1 MNYWILK
8 TEPSTYSFDD
18 LLRDQKTTWDGVKN
32 PFALNNLRAMRVGD
46 PVLIYHSNV
55 GKCVVG
61 LAEVVTE
68 AYPDPKKKDKRL
80 VVVDIKAKRKLKR
93 EVTLAEIKAHSSMAD
108 LKLVRVPR
116 LSVIPVPEK
125 HWKTILQM
133 AGEESSR

>member
-1 MNYWILK
+1 MNFWILK

-18 LLRDQKTTWDGVKN
+18 LLRDKTTTWDGVKN
-32 PFALNNLRAMRVGD
+32 PFALNNLRAMRKGD

-61 LAEVVTE
+61 LAEVSTE

-80 VVVDIKAKRKLKR
+80 VVVDIKAVRQLKR
-93 EVTLAEIKAHSSMAD
+93 EVTLSDIKADPSMAD

-116 LSVIPVPEK
+116 LSVIPVPEQ
-125 HWKTILQM
+125 HWKTILRM
-133 AGEESSR
+133 AGETSSR